1 MKIAITGAGGRF
13 GSLVVP
19 HALAHGH
26 EIVAIDRT
34 AGTLPARTSAVR
46 PYEFD
51 LSDYGSLVSALRGC
65 DALIHLAAYVN
76 PWLAPEPTVHNAN
89 VVSSYNAIAAAE
101 ANGIRRVCLAS
112 SVNAIGGFYSPVA
125 RYDYFPID
133 EEHPCYAEDA
143 YSLSKWFAEQQAQ
156 AFVRRVPEMS
166 VIALRLHAIINEDEV
181 KARVQHRVEVPER
194 GSKDL
199 WGYTPDAMAAQ
210 AAVNAV
216 TRDIDGMEIVYV
228 VADDT
233 LSTTASER
241 LAATFYPDVPL
252 RQPLPDR
259 RAFFDTSK
267 YHKLLGGTDS

>member
-1 MKIAITGAGGRF
+1 MKIAVTGAGGKL
-13 GSLVVP
+13 GSLVVS
-19 HALAHGH
+19 HALAHEH

-34 AGTLPARTSAVR
+34 ASKLPARASAVR
-46 PYEFD
+46 PYAFD

-89 VVSSYNAIAAAE
+89 VVSSYNALAAAE

-112 SVNAIGGFYSPVA
+112 SVNAIGGFYSSVP

-133 EEHPCYAEDA
+133 EQHPCYAEDP

-166 VIALRLHAIINEDEV
+166 VIALRLHAIINEEQV
-181 KARVQHRVEVPER
+181 QTRTQHRFEDPRR

-199 WGYTPDAMAAQ
+199 WGYTPDSMAAQ
-210 AAVNAV
+210 AALNAV

-233 LSTTASER
+233 LSKTESAQ
-241 LAATFYPDVPL
+241 LAATFYPEVPL
-252 RQPLPDR
+252 RAPLPER
-259 RAFFDTSK
+259 RSFFDTSK
-267 YHKLLGGTDS
+267 YHKLLG

>member
-1 MKIAITGAGGRF
+1 MKIAITGAGGKY

-26 EIVAIDRT
+26 EIVAIDR
-34 AGTLPARTSAVR
+34 AASTLPARTSAVR
-46 PYEFD
+46 PYAFD

-76 PWLAPEPTVHNAN
+76 PWLAPEPTVHNTN
-89 VVSSYNAIAAAE
+89 VVSSYNALAAAE

-112 SVNAIGGFYSPVA
+112 SVNAIGGFYSPVPH
-125 RYDYFPID
+125 YDYFPID
-133 EEHPCYAEDA
+133 EDHPCYAEDA

-166 VIALRLHAIINEDEV
+166 VIALRLHAIIGDDEV
-181 KARVQHRVEVPER
+181 HSRVQRGVEAPER

-199 WGYTPDAMAAQ
+199 WGYTPDSMAAQ
-210 AAVNAV
+210 AALNAV

-228 VADDT
+228 VAEDT
-233 LSTTASER
+233 LSTTESAH
-241 LAATFYPDVPL
+241 LAARFYPDVPL
-252 RQPLPDR
+252 RRPLLER
-259 RAFFDTSK
+259 RSFYDTAK
-267 YHKLLGGTDS
+267 YHKLLA